1 MNTVVVYTSKYGSTE
16 KYAHWIAEA
25 LGCNAKKL
33 SELSSEDLSN
43 FDTVIYGGGL
53 YAGGIAG
60 FKKFLSKLRSTDD
73 KTLALY
79 MVRLTNPEMKDDY
92 DQVADKNI
100 PPEWKNKFK
109 IFAFRGDQ
117 QFSRM
122 SVLHKIMMRVPK
134 SMAEKK
140 PLEQRTEEDRL
151 FIESF
156 GKDVFFSNKDS
167 ILPLV
172 DYINEQNK

>member
-16 KYAHWIAEA
+16 KYANWIAEA

-33 SELSSEDLSN
+33 SDLSSKDLST
-43 FDTVIYGGGL
+43 FDTIIYGGGL

-60 FKKFLSKLRSTDD
+60 FKKFLSKLGSADN

-79 MVRLTNPEMKDDY
+79 MVGLTDP
-92 DQVADKNI
+92 QVQDAAYAEIAEKNI
-100 PPEWKNKFK
+100 PLKWENRFK
-109 IFAFRGDQ
+109 VFAFRGDQ

-122 SVLHKIMMRVPK
+122 STIHKLMMRMPK

-140 PLEQRTEEDRL
+140 PPEQRTDEDRQ

-156 GKDVFFSNKDS
+156 GKDVFFSNKAS

-172 DYINEQNK
+172 NYIKA

>member
-1 MNTVVVYTSKYGSTE
+1 
-16 KYAHWIAEA
+16 
-25 LGCNAKKL
+25 
-33 SELSSEDLSN
+33 
-43 FDTVIYGGGL
+43 
-53 YAGGIAG
+53 
-60 FKKFLSKLRSTDD
+60 
-73 KTLALY
+73 
-79 MVRLTNPEMKDDY
+79 MVGLTNPEMKDDY

>member
-1 MNTVVVYTSKYGSTE
+1 MNIIVVYTSKYGSTE

-33 SELSSEDLSN
+33 SEVSSKDLLMY
-43 FDTVIYGGGL
+43 DVIIYGGGL
-53 YAGGIAG
+53 YASGISG
-60 FKKFLSKLRSTDD
+60 FKKFLKILGTADN

-79 MVRLTNPEMKDDY
+79 MVGLTNPEEQGAY
-92 DQVADKNI
+92 TEIADKNI
-100 PPEWKNKFK
+100 PPEWKNRFE

-122 SVLHKIMMRVPK
+122 SALHKIMMRVPK

-140 PLEQRTEEDRL
+140 PPEQRTEEDRM
-151 FIESF
+151 FIENF
-156 GKDVFFSNKDS
+156 GEDLFFSNKAY

-172 DYINEQNK
+172 EYIKNTTI